1 MTYDVLITDG
11 MVIDGTGKQ
20 RFLAD
25 IGIRDG
31 LIHEI
36 GVPKLAGAAAKVTI
50 NAFGKF
56 VAPGFIDITSH
67 ADHNWSLF
75 LNPLQDYLLTQG
87 VTSILV
93 GNCGTSLAP
102 LISEE
107 SIVSLKKW
115 DQIGG
120 ANINW
125 ASTKEFLDELS
136 RRPLG
141 VNVGTLVGHGT
152 IRRGITQGA
161 TRSLTKEELAELSG
175 ALSRSLT
182 EGAFGLSTGLSF
194 GHEGAA
200 STEELVAIARVVA
213 ERGGMYK
220 THLRD
225 EGANLVPAVNE
236 AIHIGREAKVPV
248 VLSHLKAAGRRAWP
262 AFGDVLAMAER
273 AVEAGQTV
281 WFDISPY
288 ERTGSFLYVVLP
300 AWAREGGFDAMIR
313 RIQDPLVRPKIIR
326 ELKRMTIRPERY
338 IVSCAAML
346 QGGHTLAEI
355 VRNTGGTTEEAILE
369 LLVLNH
375 GKVFIFGKVISSN
388 NVADGIRHPQSI
400 IASNG
405 SGISQELER
414 SGKLV
419 HPRSTGAFP
428 HFLHRFV
435 RDGKTLP
442 WEAAIAK
449 VTSAAADAVGFAGRG
464 RIAPR
469 HRADVVVFDPETIQD
484 HSTYQNPFIHSAGV
498 DTVLVNGVVAV
509 ADGRATGGAGG
520 QVLRKS

>member
-1 MTYDVLITDG
+1 MTYDILITDG

-25 IGIRDG
+25 IGVKNG

-36 GVPKLAGAAAKVTI
+36 GIPKLAGAEGKVTI

-67 ADHNWSLF
+67 ADQNGSLF
-75 LNPLQDYLLTQG
+75 LNPSQEYLLAQG

-102 LISEE
+102 LISEDA
-107 SIVSLKKW
+107 IASLKKW
-115 DQIGG
+115 NQTGG

-125 ASTKEFLDELS
+125 ASTKELLDELG
-136 RRPLG
+136 RHPLG

-152 IRRGITQGA
+152 IRRGITKGA
-161 TRSLTKEELAELSG
+161 TRLLTKEELAETVGVL
-175 ALSRSLT
+175 ARSLA
-182 EGAFGLSTGLSF
+182 EGAFGVSTGLSF

-200 STEELVAIARVVA
+200 STEELVAIARAVA
-213 ERGGMYK
+213 ERGGIYK

-225 EGANLVPAVNE
+225 EGANVVPAVNE
-236 AIHIGREAKVPV
+236 AIHISREARIPV
-248 VLSHLKAAGRRAWP
+248 VISHAKAVGRRAWP
-262 AFGDVLAMAER
+262 SFGILLAMAER
-273 AVEAGQTV
+273 AAEAGNTV

-300 AWAREGGFDAMIR
+300 AWAREGGFDAMIQ
-313 RIQDPLVRPKIIR
+313 RIQDPAEKAKIIS
-326 ELKRMTIRPERY
+326 ELKAKTIQPERY
-338 IVSCAAML
+338 IVSGAAML
-346 QGGHTLAEI
+346 QGGHTLAE
-355 VRNTGGTTEEAILE
+355 VARNTGLAVEEAILE
-369 LLVLNH
+369 LLVLNQ
-375 GKVFIFGKVISSN
+375 GKVFVFGKVISAKS
-388 NVADGIRHPQSI
+388 VADGIRHPQSI

-405 SGISQELER
+405 SGVSQELER
-414 SGKLV
+414 SGKIV
-419 HPRSTGAFP
+419 HPRSTGTFP

-435 RDGKTLP
+435 RDGNILP

-449 VTSAAADAVGFAGRG
+449 ITSAPADAVGFGGRG

-469 HRADVVVFDPETIQD
+469 HRADIVVFDPETIRD
-484 HSTYQNPFIHSAGV
+484 RSTYQTPFIHAAGV
-498 DTVLVNGVVAV
+498 ETVLVNGVVAFR
-509 ADGRATGGAGG
+509 DGKATGATGG